1 MKTSFSVVGLDVRL
15 AACICGALLLLGCA
29 TNRVDW
35 PARIGHYSYDQAV
48 LEMGP
53 PDKQAKL
60 DDGTIVG
67 EWLLNRGYTYVY
79 GGPGPY
85 GPFWG
90 GTASTY
96 TTPNMYMRLTFG
108 PNGQLAAWKKTYR

>member
-1 MKTSFSVVGLDVRL
+1 MKARFSIFRLDVRL

-35 PARIGHYSYDQAV
+35 AARVGHYTYDQAV
-48 LEMGP
+48 LDMGP

-67 EWLLNRGYTYVY
+67 QWLLNRGYTYVY
-79 GGPGPY
+79 GTPGPY
-85 GPFWG
+85 GPYWG
-90 GTASTY
+90 GPATAY
-96 TTPNMYMRLTFG
+96 TSPSSYMQLTFG
-108 PNGQLAAWKKTYR
+108 PNGQLAAWKKTYK